1 MSVTPVGIRANN
13 PLNVR
18 FSPNN
23 DWKGQTGE
31 DSGFA
36 AFKTPEYGLRAGAKT
51 LETYGRNYGINTIRG
66 AITRFAPP
74 SENNID
80 NYVKFVSDKLGIDPD
95 APVDLTDS
103 EFNAALVSAMAKM
116 ETGQDF
122 SPQQVIASRA
132 TQESTDPIA
141 ALINTSAT
149 ASPPVASTAQ
159 KPATDPIAALVASP
173 RQSQPMSEAV
183 AAAVSRPNVSDA
195 VSSVDPQSQTTF
207 APTSFQ
213 ETVGRG
219 FEAGLSGL
227 QSSGQYFKAL
237 VGSLTEDDKLVANSI
252 RRAQSY
258 DTEAAGALANTQEFT
273 DFWEAP
279 TFEGGI
285 EQTALALGQVAPTAV
300 LTIAS
305 ALATGGASVLGQLVG
320 KGAIAGVNKYAA
332 RRVIKEATENVVN
345 KVATP
350 DEKTLVESLF
360 STFKIG
366 ARTGAFGSSFVPLAG
381 QNFSEG
387 LESGRDPDADL
398 AIRSLLVATPQAAVD
413 IAGEELLLRAFA
425 NIVKNKAKKDGGV
438 FANLA
443 TTILKGT
450 AKGTVT
456 EGASEGIQETI
467 AVANRMDMDETYSA
481 QDAKMRIAQGV
492 FMGAIGGG
500 GVGGATS
507 TVGGSVRAARQVFDK
522 AKGYLDK
529 GRELQTDQVI
539 DEEQYGDMA
548 TGYTTQE
555 PEADITAQLNAMFN
569 TNSSK
574 KAVWIAGEPSPKYR
588 DILKEDNTPYEVQI
602 DGKEAVIAHI
612 PGRGVIISTKNIVD
626 AVIEAQ
632 ATDESLQVALGYS
645 NTKPQNGSIVVQAL
659 DENGRIVSEEVTDQ
673 TNLAAATA
681 AATALSPNSTTRT
694 LSLKDALADRKRRLD
709 AERGPTIRSMDVEVD
724 PITGDPISLNED
736 AVSVFDGDTQGEFQS
751 EVIESTDYQPRNTS
765 RDAEGGFANTQ
776 EARNAFVE
784 AFGDEMD
791 IDFNLPF
798 YSNMSESFLRKA
810 VQLKQANP
818 TEFVSVTINPDLT
831 YKLRL
836 ESTPE
841 TETVTIQDNRT
852 LQTESVTTPEGESI
866 QVPAIRRKVPIA
878 KFIYDTIQK
887 ARKSLFTNQGAVL
900 VTPDGESISVNMVD
914 LTNAGKRLAETRD
927 RTGFQEGGP
936 AQAARRGV
944 LAILS
949 EFGARG
955 YDLRI
960 NGVSVITD
968 EAPLRRSSIVVDTTG
983 NTEIKAYQLF
993 ARRAGT
999 RARRPRTRETDTLTP
1014 LDRPEQL
1021 ADQGAEIDVMRE
1033 SSVIGSNVDG
1043 LPLTRLNIEDDP
1055 RYQSR
1060 VRGGKPGRTSPFKQ
1074 ATYPAGSIGQL
1085 AVQVLNRAVSALKLG
1100 KPVSV
1105 FGVKE
1110 LSGMSLGEI
1119 RNMFNDSM
1127 VANAVIEQLV
1137 ILRDN
1142 PGAKARYIG
1151 FADAHFILIDNR
1163 TGSELEIALAASH
1176 ELGHAL
1182 FEEER
1187 NATLAQPALR
1197 ARMERAFDKAKNADG
1212 APEAYQGD
1220 LGFEEWYA
1228 DQVAIWAQKLYLNQK
1243 KAAKPPKNQVENHFK
1258 QIAQRIKNMFN
1269 AMSAEMRRR
1278 FGKQNYDVQFDTYM
1292 QTVVTNARRNRREGR
1307 QRSAARDATYKQK
1320 AIVRALNEAM
1330 PNRAVQTAARVK
1342 RQVAN
1347 ALRNPRVRDAFGLIG
1362 TADGV
1367 LRNISP
1373 TIANMFYTLAQ
1384 GRGQGSNIGFIR
1396 KSTVSANKLIN
1407 RAEKILGT
1415 NWDTKEVKDALTA
1428 AASGTPTSQLT
1439 GKALQVRQYL
1449 ERIYDEYIEPTP
1461 GNNIRRRE
1469 NYWPVALDLQA
1480 IYNDPETFIED
1491 IIANDPNVN
1500 PNNVRSTIDGLV
1512 ALQQHILEDGE
1523 ISIQGIDPA
1532 GHVEK
1537 ARLLTANLPPDVLSK
1552 YTLPPKETLVQYVKH
1567 IVKRVEFNRATKD
1580 ADGNDLLGPELAKLS
1595 PEDRAKAKQI
1605 IDTYLGYN
1613 PSPLSPLWRDINSWG
1628 QFLQMVMLLPL
1639 ATLSSMPEIAGA
1651 IINAKEF
1658 SAITMAFKELANTIK
1673 NRQEAMEFARDL
1685 GVTSSSTMSNV
1696 FITEAEAEFL
1706 NPTVRNLSDSFF
1718 RYIGLDFF
1726 TKFTREF
1733 AANMAVSFVLTHAHN
1748 KSGNPRSTRYLEDL
1762 GLTADEVKAW
1772 ESDGRKFTT
1781 ETGRKVEAA
1790 LQKFVESSML
1800 RPNAAERPSWA
1811 SDPRWALIWQLK
1823 GYFYSFGKVILGGLK
1838 REMDARTAESGGKA
1852 LPAITGIG
1860 ALAVLTAAAY
1870 LPLAMLGLE
1879 LREYAKYG
1887 IALVLPG
1894 VDADAN
1900 RYFKSDNM
1908 DWAPYLNEIFDR
1920 SGLYGPLAL
1929 LTMAGQQAEWGQSSI
1944 LSLLGPSTEM
1954 VEDVFRDGWKS
1965 VPNRL
1970 LPVYNIVY

>member
-1 MSVTPVGIRANN
+1 MANEQDPIQGLVAEAPSREDKIGDDAIRRLFSEEQRDLTTSTPA
-13 PLNVR
+13 
-18 FSPNN
+18 
-23 DWKGQTGE
+23 E
-31 DSGFA
+31 
-36 AFKTPEYGLRAGAKT
+36 TPT
-51 LETYGRNYGINTIRG
+51 
-66 AITRFAPP
+66 
-74 SENNID
+74 
-80 NYVKFVSDKLGIDPD
+80 PD
-95 APVDLTDS
+95 APIT
-103 EFNAALVSAMAKM
+103 F
-116 ETGQDF
+116 
-122 SPQQVIASRA
+122 QQGVEQGFKAGIA
-132 TQESTDPIA
+132 
-141 ALINTSAT
+141 
-149 ASPPVASTAQ
+149 
-159 KPATDPIAALVASP
+159 
-173 RQSQPMSEAV
+173 
-183 AAAVSRPNVSDA
+183 
-195 VSSVDPQSQTTF
+195 
-207 APTSFQ
+207 
-213 ETVGRG
+213 
-219 FEAGLSGL
+219 GL

-237 VGSLTEDDKLVANSI
+237 VGVLADDDKMVADSI
-252 RRAQSY
+252 SKAARYDAEASQALGATAQFK
-258 DTEAAGALANTQEFT
+258 EFW
-273 DFWEAP
+273 DSP
-279 TFEGGI
+279 TFDGGI

-305 ALATGGASVLGQLVG
+305 ALATGGTSVLGQLVG
-320 KGAIAGVNKYAA
+320 KEAIAGVNKYVV

-360 STFKIG
+360 RTFKTG

-387 LESGRDPDADL
+387 LQSGRAPDADL

-413 IAGEELLLRAFA
+413 IAGEELLLRAFT
-425 NIVKNKAKKDGGV
+425 NTVKNKAKKDGGV

-450 AKGTVT
+450 ARGTVT
-456 EGASEGIQETI
+456 EGTAEGIQETI

-507 TVGGSVRAARQVFDK
+507 TVGGSVQAVRQVFDK
-522 AKGYLDK
+522 AQGYLDK

-574 KAVWIAGEPSPKYR
+574 RAVWIAGEPSPKYR

-602 DGKEAVIAHI
+602 DGKKAVIAHI

-659 DENGRIVSEEVTDQ
+659 DESGRIVSEEVTDQ

-709 AERGPTIRSMDVEVD
+709 AERGPVVTPVQGELFPEDAAVVGPTVRSMDVEVD
-724 PITGDPISLNED
+724 PITGDPIDLDED
-736 AVSVFDGDTQGEFQS
+736 TVSMFDGDTQGEFTE
-751 EVIESTDYQPRNTS
+751 EVLTTQEFAPRNTS
-765 RDAEGGFANTQ
+765 QDAEGGFANTQ
-776 EARNAFVE
+776 EVRNAFAE

-791 IDFNLPF
+791 IDFNTEF
-798 YSNMSESFLRKA
+798 YDGMSESLMRRAIELKNQNPDSVVSIQSVPKDEKYELSLVSTKNTEFIDGRPIFSFLLNEIRKA
-810 VQLKQANP
+810 KNSKFASDRVQLVQTVDGKQQTAN
-818 TEFVSVTINPDLT
+818 
-831 YKLRL
+831 
-836 ESTPE
+836 
-841 TETVTIQDNRT
+841 
-852 LQTESVTTPEGESI
+852 
-866 QVPAIRRKVPIA
+866 
-878 KFIYDTIQK
+878 
-887 ARKSLFTNQGAVL
+887 
-900 VTPDGESISVNMVD
+900 VNLVD
-914 LTNAGKRLAETRD
+914 LINAGKRLNEVREGI
-927 RTGFQEGGP
+927 GFEEGGLVQS
-936 AQAARRGV
+936 AKNG
-944 LAILS
+944 LASIMS
-949 EFGARG
+949 ELINRG
-955 YDLRI
+955 YDIKIDGKSIFIDSRPLTESDVRAVVGPK
-960 NGVSVITD
+960 GVSFSLKD
-968 EAPLRRSSIVVDTTG
+968 
-983 NTEIKAYQLF
+983 LF
-993 ARRAGT
+993 ARPEGTTSFVEAIDASGKSRGSSKIDSSTEAGREKQAQT
-999 RARRPRTRETDTLTP
+999 NQQFIKSMEKRFPELGIQLLRRISNTNEELVVPGRLKEKDK
-1014 LDRPEQL
+1014 
-1021 ADQGAEIDVMRE
+1021 ADPIAYE
-1033 SSVIGSNVDG
+1033 SSVTTEYEVFRQDLVPDENSISGTRVVEHLVGRFSSEQQAQDFVSNSEQNLQQLDLFKQPQSGFDANPAFEIRRTDKASKTSQLISGLDKFAQEIEDNPEDG
-1043 LPLTRLNIEDDP
+1043 LPLTRLNLEDDP
-1055 RYQSR
+1055 RYQNR
-1060 VRGGKPGRTSPFKQ
+1060 ARGGKPGPTSPFKQ

-1085 AVQVLNRAVSALKLG
+1085 AVQVLNRAVGALKLMR
-1100 KPVSV
+1100 PVSV
-1105 FGVKE
+1105 FGVRE

-1119 RNMFNDSM
+1119 RNMFNDNIVS
-1127 VANAVIEQLV
+1127 NAVIEQLTV
-1137 ILRDN
+1137 LRDN
-1142 PGAKARYIG
+1142 PSAKARYVG
-1151 FADAHFILIDNR
+1151 FDDAHFILVDNR

-1187 NATLAQPALR
+1187 NATLTKPGLR
-1197 ARMERAFDKAKNADG
+1197 VRLERAFDKAKNADG

-1228 DQVAIWAQKLYLNQK
+1228 DQVAIWALRNYMGQK
-1243 KAAKPPKNQVENHFK
+1243 KAEKNLVESYFNKIAK
-1258 QIAQRIKNMFN
+1258 RIVNMFK

-1278 FGKQNYDVQFDTYM
+1278 FGAQNYNAKFDTYIEI
-1292 QTVVTNARRNRREGR
+1292 VVANARRNRREGR
-1307 QRSAARDATYKQK
+1307 QRSAARSSFQRGATYKQK

-1373 TIANMFYTLAQ
+1373 KIANMFYTLAQ

-1396 KSTVSANKLIN
+1396 KSTISVNKLIN

-1415 NWDTKEVKDALTA
+1415 NWDTQEVQDALDA
-1428 AASGTPTSQLT
+1428 AASDTPTSELT

-1449 ERIYDEYIEPTP
+1449 ERIYDEYIQPTP
-1461 GNNIRRRE
+1461 GNDIRRRE

-1491 IIANDPNVN
+1491 VIANDPNAN
-1500 PNNVRSTIDGLV
+1500 PKSVRTTIDGLV

-1523 ISIQGIDPA
+1523 ITIQGINPA
-1532 GHVEK
+1532 GHIEK
-1537 ARLLTANLPPDVLSK
+1537 ARLLTANLPADVLSK
-1552 YTLPPKETLVQYVKH
+1552 YTLPPKETLVRYVKH

-1580 ADGNDLLGPELAKLS
+1580 ANGNDLLGPELAKLS

-1613 PSPLSPLWRDINSWG
+1613 TDPLSPLWRDINSWG

-1658 SAITMAFKELANTIK
+1658 SAVTMAFKELVNTIK

-1706 NPTVRNLSDSFF
+1706 NPTVRNLSDGFF
-1718 RYIGLDFF
+1718 KYIGLDFF

-1823 GYFYSFGKVILGGLK
+1823 GYFYSFGKVTLGGIK
-1838 REMDARTAESGGKA
+1838 REMGARTAESGSKA

-1860 ALAVLTAAAY
+1860 ALALLTAVAY

-1887 IALVLPG
+1887 IASVLPG

-1900 RYFKSDNM
+1900 RYFKSDSM
-1908 DWAPYLNEIFDR
+1908 DWAPYLNEVFDR

-1929 LTMAGQQAEWGQSSI
+1929 LTMAGQQAEWGQSGI
-1944 LSLLGPSTEM
+1944 LSLLGPSAEM
-1954 VEDVFRDGWKS
+1954 IEDVFRDGWKS

>member
-1 MSVTPVGIRANN
+1 MANEQDPIQGLVAESPSREDKIGDDAIRRLFSEEQRDLTTSTPA
-13 PLNVR
+13 
-18 FSPNN
+18 
-23 DWKGQTGE
+23 E
-31 DSGFA
+31 
-36 AFKTPEYGLRAGAKT
+36 TPT
-51 LETYGRNYGINTIRG
+51 
-66 AITRFAPP
+66 
-74 SENNID
+74 
-80 NYVKFVSDKLGIDPD
+80 PD
-95 APVDLTDS
+95 APIT
-103 EFNAALVSAMAKM
+103 F
-116 ETGQDF
+116 
-122 SPQQVIASRA
+122 QQGVEQGFKAGIA
-132 TQESTDPIA
+132 
-141 ALINTSAT
+141 
-149 ASPPVASTAQ
+149 
-159 KPATDPIAALVASP
+159 
-173 RQSQPMSEAV
+173 
-183 AAAVSRPNVSDA
+183 
-195 VSSVDPQSQTTF
+195 
-207 APTSFQ
+207 
-213 ETVGRG
+213 
-219 FEAGLSGL
+219 GL

-237 VGSLTEDDKLVANSI
+237 VGVLADDDKMVADSI
-252 RRAQSY
+252 SKAARY
-258 DTEAAGALANTQEFT
+258 DDEASQALAATAQFKEFW
-273 DFWEAP
+273 DSP
-279 TFEGGI
+279 TFDGGI

-305 ALATGGASVLGQLVG
+305 ALATGGTSVLGQLVG
-320 KGAIAGVNKYAA
+320 REAIAGVNKYVV

-360 STFKIG
+360 RTFKTG

-387 LESGRDPDADL
+387 LQSGRDPDADL

-413 IAGEELLLRAFA
+413 IAGEELLLRAFT
-425 NIVKNKAKKDGGV
+425 NTVKNKAKKDGGV

-450 AKGTVT
+450 ARGTVT
-456 EGASEGIQETI
+456 EGTAEGIQETI

-507 TVGGSVRAARQVFDK
+507 TVGGSVQAVRQVFDK
-522 AKGYLDK
+522 AQGYLDK

-539 DEEQYGDMA
+539 NEEQYGDMA

-569 TNSSK
+569 ANSSK

-602 DGKEAVIAHI
+602 DGKKAVIAHI

-659 DENGRIVSEEVTDQ
+659 DESGRIVSEEVTDQ

-709 AERGPTIRSMDVEVD
+709 AERGPVVTPVQGELFPEDAAVVDDQQPLTGPLAKAASFISGQTGPVSTSDIQKHMRTGYNKTVSYIEQLKQLGLIEQDEKTFQIRYVGPTVRSMDVEVD
-724 PITGDPISLNED
+724 SITGDPIDPDED
-736 AVSVFDGDTQGEFQS
+736 TVSMFDGDTQGEFQS

-798 YSNMSESFLRKA
+798 YNNMSESFLRKA

-841 TETVTIQDNRT
+841 TETVTVQDNRT

-866 QVPAIRRKVPIA
+866 QVPAVRRQVPIA
-878 KFIYDTIQK
+878 KFINDTIQK
-887 ARKSLFTNQGAVL
+887 ARKSLFTDQGAVL

-936 AQAARRGV
+936 VQAARRGV

-960 NGVSVITD
+960 NGVSVITN

-993 ARRAGT
+993 ARKAGT
-999 RARRPRTRETDTLTP
+999 RARTPRTRETDTPTP

-1033 SSVIGSNVDG
+1033 SSVIGSNANE
-1043 LPLTRLNIEDDP
+1043 LPLTRLNLEDDP

-1060 VRGGKPGRTSPFKQ
+1060 ARGGKPGRTSPFKQ

-1085 AVQVLNRAVSALKLG
+1085 ATQVLNRAVSVLKLG
-1100 KPVSV
+1100 RPVSV
-1105 FGVKE
+1105 FGVRE
-1110 LSGMSLGEI
+1110 LNGMSLGEI
-1119 RNMFNDSM
+1119 RNMFNDNR
-1127 VANAVIEQLV
+1127 VANAVIEQLA

-1142 PGAKARYIG
+1142 PSAKARYIG
-1151 FADAHFILIDNR
+1151 FADAHFILVDNR

-1182 FEEER
+1182 LEEER

-1212 APEAYQGD
+1212 SPEAYQGD

-1228 DQVAIWAQKLYLNQK
+1228 DQVAIWALKNYMGQK
-1243 KAAKPPKNQVENHFK
+1243 KAAKNLVESHFNK
-1258 QIAQRIKNMFN
+1258 IAQRIVDMFK
-1269 AMSAEMRRR
+1269 AMSTEMRRR

-1292 QTVVTNARRNRREGR
+1292 QTVVNNARRNRREGR
-1307 QRSAARDATYKQK
+1307 QRSAARDATYEQK

-1373 TIANMFYTLAQ
+1373 KIANMFYTLAQ

-1396 KSTVSANKLIN
+1396 KSTISVNKLIN
-1407 RAEKILGT
+1407 QAEKILGT
-1415 NWDTKEVKDALTA
+1415 NWDTQEVQDALNA
-1428 AASGTPTSQLT
+1428 AASDTPTSELT

-1449 ERIYDEYIEPTP
+1449 ERIYDEYIQPAP
-1461 GNNIRRRE
+1461 GNDIRRRE

-1491 IIANDPNVN
+1491 VIANDPNAN
-1500 PNNVRSTIDGLV
+1500 PKSVRTTIDGLV

-1523 ISIQGIDPA
+1523 ITIQGINPA
-1532 GHVEK
+1532 GHIEK
-1537 ARLLTANLPPDVLSK
+1537 ARLLTANLPADVLSK

-1580 ADGNDLLGPELAKLS
+1580 ANGNDLLGPELAKLS
-1595 PEDRAKAKQI
+1595 PEDRAKAKQT

-1613 PSPLSPLWRDINSWG
+1613 TNPLSPLWRDINSWG

-1658 SAITMAFKELANTIK
+1658 SAVTMAFKELVNTIK

-1706 NPTVRNLSDSFF
+1706 NPTVRNLSDGFF
-1718 RYIGLDFF
+1718 KYIGLDFF

-1762 GLTADEVKAW
+1762 GLTAAEVKAW

-1823 GYFYSFGKVILGGLK
+1823 GYFYSFGKVTLGGIK
-1838 REMDARTAESGGKA
+1838 REMGARTAESGGKA

-1860 ALAVLTAAAY
+1860 ALALLTAVAY

-1887 IALVLPG
+1887 IASVLPG

-1900 RYFKSDNM
+1900 RYFKSDSM
-1908 DWAPYLNEIFDR
+1908 DWAPYLNEVFDR

-1929 LTMAGQQAEWGQSSI
+1929 LTMAGQQAEWGQSGI
-1944 LSLLGPSTEM
+1944 LSLLGPSAEM
-1954 VEDVFRDGWKS
+1954 MEDVFRDGWKS